1 MFKFYFSGKG
11 FSMEGISDVTKI
23 QNDNKLSAQGNGKPL
38 SVPVK
43 TEPMP
48 YDSVELSTKNNGDSK
63 GFGNVVALLAGLS
76 VLIGAGTLGGVKL
89 YDRYFQKLACGI
101 KKGEIND
108 ALYNFI
114 KKNDPKGKLFSSK
127 SEIMAINEKLTD
139 ENFLI
144 LKQLTK
150 MKDESPWRIYN
161 DTTRFNLDEITD
173 LLTSTNEFNLKYLE
187 QLAKKSEKKYG
198 VIETI
203 KTNDMLRIL
212 KKITPDNEKVA
223 GQLIDITKIDN
234 TQELVDCLKKIN
246 KDNVDIYQMLLS
258 TRKKGGKT
266 ELSISDIDLVAKKLE
281 RTKNPNCAELFLNAE
296 KNDGTGEFRYK
307 MEDIENLLNIAKEEK
322 YETYKKLYDLK
333 CTGGVDSGMVS
344 LVKSV
349 SDDNIDLIE
358 PLLTKKGKGE
368 FASKY
373 VIFDDWSRIENIL
386 DSVDDKNKDVAKRI
400 IDTVD
405 EQRFKTVSDSWERT
419 NVDTYLPRLFKELS
433 DNPKNLK
440 RAEEI
445 LNNGVVNDEQTLN
458 FQKFYNLYDT
468 VKEKSNKYSWLGNY

>member
-386 DSVDDKNKDVAKRI
+386 DSVNDKNKDVAKRI

>member
-11 FSMEGISDVTKI
+11 FSMEGISDVNKL
-23 QNDNKLSAQGNGKPL
+23 QNDHKLSVQGNGKPL
-38 SVPVK
+38 SVPAK

-48 YDSVELSTKNNGDSK
+48 YDSVELSTKNNRESK
-63 GFGNVVALLAGLS
+63 GFGSVVALLAGLS
-76 VLIGAGTLGGVKL
+76 VLIGAGTFGGVKL
-89 YDRYFQKLACGI
+89 YDKYFQKLACGI

-114 KKNDPKGKLFSSK
+114 KKNDPKGKLFSNK
-127 SEIMAINEKLTD
+127 SEIMTINEKLTD

-161 DTTRFNLDEITD
+161 DTTRFNLGEITD

-187 QLAKKSEKKYG
+187 QLAKKSEKIYG
-198 VIETI
+198 TVETI

-223 GQLIDITKIDN
+223 GQLIDIAKIDN
-234 TQELVDCLKKIN
+234 TQELVNCLKKIN

-258 TRKKGGKT
+258 TRNRGGKT
-266 ELSISDIDLVAKKLE
+266 ELSISEIDFVAKKLE

-296 KNDGTGEFRYK
+296 KNDGTGNFRYK
-307 MEDIENLLNIAKEEK
+307 MEDIDELLDIAQEEK

-333 CTGGVDSGMVS
+333 CTGGIESGMVS

-373 VIFDDWSRIENIL
+373 VIFDDWSRIEKIL
-386 DSVDDKNKDVAKRI
+386 ESVDDKNKDIAKRI

-405 EQRFKTVSDSWERT
+405 EQRFKVDFEVWDRT
-419 NVDTYLPRLFKELS
+419 NVDVYLPKLFKELS

-440 RAEEI
+440 HAEEI
-445 LNNGVVNDEQTLN
+445 LNNGVINNQQTLN
-458 FQKFYNLYDT
+458 FQKFYNLYNGVRKT
-468 VKEKSNKYSWLGNY
+468 TNKYSWLGNY

>member
-11 FSMEGISDVTKI
+11 FSMEGISDVNKI
-23 QNDNKLSAQGNGKPL
+23 QNDNKLSVQENGKPL

-48 YDSVELSTKNNGDSK
+48 YDSVELSTKNKGESK
-63 GFGNVVALLAGLS
+63 GFGSVVALLAGLS
-76 VLIGAGTLGGVKL
+76 VLIGAGTFGGVKL
-89 YDRYFQKLACGI
+89 YDKYFQKLSCGI

-114 KKNDPKGKLFSSK
+114 KKNDPKGKLFSNK
-127 SEIMAINEKLTD
+127 SEIMTINEKLTD

-150 MKDESPWRIYN
+150 MKDESPWLIF
-161 DTTRFNLDEITD
+161 DDKSRFSLDEITD

-187 QLAKKSEKKYG
+187 QLAKKSEKIYG
-198 VIETI
+198 TVETVR
-203 KTNDMLRIL
+203 TNDMLNVL
-212 KKITPDNEKVA
+212 KQINPDNEKVA
-223 GQLIDITKIDN
+223 GQLIDIAKVN
-234 TQELVDCLKKIN
+234 NMQVLVDSLTRVN

-266 ELSISDIDLVAKKLE
+266 ELSISDIDLVAKKLKK
-281 RTKNPNCAELFLNAE
+281 TKNPNCAELFLNAE
-296 KNDGTGEFRYK
+296 KNDGTGMFRYS
-307 MEDIENLLNIAKEEK
+307 MADIGKLLDIAKEEK

-333 CTGGVDSGMVS
+333 CTAGVESGMVS

-358 PLLTKKGKGE
+358 PLLTKKGKGA
-368 FASKY
+368 FDSKY
-373 VIFDDWSRIENIL
+373 VIFDNWSRIENIL
-386 DSVDDKNKDVAKRI
+386 DSVDDKNKDIAKRI
-400 IDTVD
+400 LDTVD
-405 EQRFKTVSDSWERT
+405 EQRFRTDSDSWERT
-419 NVDTYLPRLFKELS
+419 NVDLYLPRLFKELS

-440 RAEEI
+440 HAEDI
-445 LNNGVVNDEQTLN
+445 LNNGIVNDEQTLN
-458 FQKFYNLYDT
+458 FQKFHNLYNS
-468 VKEKSNKYSWLGNY
+468 VKEKNNKYSWLGNY